1 MSKTLPTGQGR
12 KHSPGDG
19 PSPAHCD
26 KLTEGLLGEVS
37 EAYGNHG
44 DG

>member
-12 KHSPGDG
+12 KHGPGDD

-26 KLTEGLLGEVS
+26 KLTKGLLGEVS
-37 EAYGNHG
+37 EACGNHG